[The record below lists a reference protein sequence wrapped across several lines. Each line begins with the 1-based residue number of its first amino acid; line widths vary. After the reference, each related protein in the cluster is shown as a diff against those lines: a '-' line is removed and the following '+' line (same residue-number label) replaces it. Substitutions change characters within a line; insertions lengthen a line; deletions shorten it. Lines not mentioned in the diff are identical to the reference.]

1 MAPKLTRR
9 GFLKAGVFSG
19 VAVRIGFLASSSG
32 ANVIEDNRNG
42 YPVWFDKE
50 GRPRFRF
57 DAVAKVTGDK
67 SFSRDYRARDMPGW
81 PSAQSHAFL
90 IRASR
95 ADRAFDDIDLS
106 LLGDALKPDRL
117 VLGDDL
123 VRDGLAPPDGELA
136 PAPGFYGDMF
146 LVPRGRTPR
155 LLGQPLALLI
165 YQDFAR
171 YDAARRR
178 LRFAEGVVRWGT
190 ETGTNTPAHYGA
202 ARFVRI
208 GGKTPDDPDVC
219 SPLEGTTIYAGF
231 DGDKVAWPAP
241 AADGDAAARAM
252 WAAGEIEREIAG
264 SGQDRLVLNRSYFS
278 QSVDASAMEADN
290 GNVWY
295 DPATGIMRAVIATQS
310 PYEIATVTPALV
322 AKSRFGLKQFD
333 LSIGYTVGYGTKDH
347 SIYPYLAVVA
357 GLYGEGRPVRLAN
370 NRYEQFQMG
379 LKRHAFWMDTTLVVD
394 RASGQFEILRGSYR
408 SDGGGR
414 RNFSPEVGAVGAS
427 AGQGIYYF
435 PKSDFFTAVH
445 ASRGVDAGSTRG
457 YGTLQTM
464 SATELLVDEAAQLLG
479 MDPVEL
485 RQKNAMRSGMKNS
498 QGAIPGGSLRTLEI
512 LQKINAHPLWR
523 DRAAKKV
530 DYERANAGWRYGVG
544 FAQVQK
550 DFGTGAEGAIA
561 TLAFD
566 ANGRLS
572 MRQHGNDMGT
582 GMTTSQPVMVAREI
596 GRIPEDVTF
605 GITHWPE
612 MPLITSDKPYTMPQD
627 EESEHARNPHW
638 TPSLLSPMSA
648 SNSAYFIGHA
658 TRTAARALLRMS
670 LWPAAVAI
678 WSRGVAGGQFR
689 SLAVDFSDA
698 RIVEG
703 RLTAGGLEPLTFGRL
718 AQTAHASGLV
728 TGVSVHTFNRWQ
740 WAEASFDVPTV
751 GAITLPIDA
760 LSVRYGTGAPAERQ
774 ALMTNGGFHFVE
786 RSSVSYPPT
795 QRNNAGV
802 TYYSGMASLAEVAV
816 DTASGK
822 VRVLSHHS
830 VLECG
835 SQIVPELVSGQ
846 IQGGVAMGIGHA
858 LLEYL
863 PLYEDG
869 PGNGTWNWNRYR
881 LPHAADVAVWT
892 QTAEVLP
899 PLSETDPPKGMAE
912 VVMIAIVPAVLNGI
926 AHAIGKRFYATP
938 VTSEKILEVLA

>member
-1 MAPKLTRR
+1 MASKLTRR

-32 ANVIEDNRNG
+32 ANVVEDNRNG
-42 YPVWFDKE
+42 RPVWFDKE

-81 PSAQSHAFL
+81 PSVQSHAFL

-95 ADRAFDDIDLS
+95 ADRAFDAIELS

-123 VRDGLAPPDGELA
+123 VRDGLVPPDGELA

-178 LRFAEGVVRWGT
+178 LRFAEGVVRWGA

-295 DPATGIMRAVIATQS
+295 EPATGIMRAVIATQS

-322 AKSRFGLKQFD
+322 AKSRFGLKRFD

-370 NRYEQFQMG
+370 DRYEQFQMG

-550 DFGTGAEGAIA
+550 DFGTGAEGAIT
-561 TLAFD
+561 TLALD

-605 GITHWPE
+605 GVTHWPE

-703 RLTAGGLEPLTFGRL
+703 RLTAGGLEPLTFERL

-912 VVMIAIVPAVLNGI
+912 VVMIAIVPAILNAI

-938 VTSEKILEVLA
+938 VTSEKVLEALA

>member
-1 MAPKLTRR
+1 MK
-9 GFLKAGVFSG
+9 
-19 VAVRIGFLASSSG
+19 
-32 ANVIEDNRNG
+32 
-42 YPVWFDKE
+42 
-50 GRPRFRF
+50 
-57 DAVAKVTGDK
+57 
-67 SFSRDYRARDMPGW
+67 
-81 PSAQSHAFL
+81 
-90 IRASR
+90 
-95 ADRAFDDIDLS
+95 
-106 LLGDALKPDRL
+106 
-117 VLGDDL
+117 
-123 VRDGLAPPDGELA
+123 
-136 PAPGFYGDMF
+136 
-146 LVPRGRTPR
+146 
-155 LLGQPLALLI
+155 
-165 YQDFAR
+165 
-171 YDAARRR
+171 
-178 LRFAEGVVRWGT
+178 
-190 ETGTNTPAHYGA
+190 
-202 ARFVRI
+202 
-208 GGKTPDDPDVC
+208 
-219 SPLEGTTIYAGF
+219 
-231 DGDKVAWPAP
+231 
-241 AADGDAAARAM
+241 
-252 WAAGEIEREIAG
+252 
-264 SGQDRLVLNRSYFS
+264 
-278 QSVDASAMEADN
+278 
-290 GNVWY
+290 
-295 DPATGIMRAVIATQS
+295 
-310 PYEIATVTPALV
+310 
-322 AKSRFGLKQFD
+322 
-333 LSIGYTVGYGTKDH
+333 
-347 SIYPYLAVVA
+347 
-357 GLYGEGRPVRLAN
+357 
-370 NRYEQFQMG
+370 
-379 LKRHAFWMDTTLVVD
+379 
-394 RASGQFEILRGSYR
+394 
-408 SDGGGR
+408 R
-414 RNFSPEVGAVGAS
+414 RNCSAS
-427 AGQGIYYF
+427 IR
-435 PKSDFFTAVH
+435 S
-445 ASRGVDAGSTRG
+445 S
-457 YGTLQTM
+457 
-464 SATELLVDEAAQLLG
+464 
-479 MDPVEL
+479 L

-550 DFGTGAEGAIA
+550 DFGTGAEGAIT

-689 SLAVDFSDA
+689 SLAVDFNDV

-703 RLTAGGLEPLTFGRL
+703 RLTAGGLEPLTFERL
-718 AQTAHASGLV
+718 AQTADALGLV

-751 GAITLPIDA
+751 GVITLPIDA
-760 LSVRYGTGAPAERQ
+760 MSVRYGTGAPAERQ

-802 TYYSGMASLAEVAV
+802 TYYSGMATLAEIAV

-835 SQIVPELVSGQ
+835 TQIVPELVSGQ
-846 IQGGVAMGIGHA
+846 IQGGLAMGIGHA

-912 VVMIAIVPAVLNGI
+912 VVMIAIVPAILNGDRSRDRKTLLCDAGNVGKNSGGSCVTIGI
-926 AHAIGKRFYATP
+926 ASLVHECQRPRRRSNRRAGRHDDDRLPA
-938 VTSEKILEVLA
+938 